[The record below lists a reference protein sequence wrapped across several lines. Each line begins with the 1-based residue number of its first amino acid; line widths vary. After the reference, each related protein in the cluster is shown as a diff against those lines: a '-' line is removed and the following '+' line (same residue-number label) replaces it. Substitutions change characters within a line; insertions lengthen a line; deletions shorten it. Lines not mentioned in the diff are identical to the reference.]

1 MFAQG
6 IIDLIILTII
16 CLICLGII
24 KMLCPVWF
32 SNNISSKLQTKKE
45 KLKKTEE
52 NITGLKEE
60 LDVTLNLNSTL
71 IKESKIKEKLE
82 TAETVLNTKNGDK

>member
-1 MFAQG
+1 
-6 IIDLIILTII
+6 
-16 CLICLGII
+16 
-24 KMLCPVWF
+24 MLCPVWF